1 MSHAAPYVRDI
12 SSLTSKIVLSE
23 MFKKGRYK
31 PRANEVKN
39 SLAVDWATGMHFA
52 TTTMRPLTC
61 DLTQFVPAASHLA
74 HKSVKHLVSI
84 WLECA

>member
-1 MSHAAPYVRDI
+1 MY
-12 SSLTSKIVLSE
+12 
-23 MFKKGRYK
+23 
-31 PRANEVKN
+31 
-39 SLAVDWATGMHFA
+39 FA

-61 DLTQFVPAASHLA
+61 GLTQFVPAASYLA

>member
-39 SLAVDWATGMHFA
+39 FLEVDWATGMYFA

-61 DLTQFVPAASHLA
+61 GLTQFVPAVPYLA